1 MSRTRRGRKRV
12 SIMTFADLIV
22 ILIVAVLLVL
32 AVLATKKHFG
42 GKGGCCGCSG
52 GCAGCSGSY
61 HAGGHCSHLAPD
73 RNTPDSG
80 HAG

>member
-1 MSRTRRGRKRV
+1 
-12 SIMTFADLIV
+12 MTFADLIV

-52 GCAGCSGSY
+52 GCAGCSGGC
-61 HAGGHCSHLAPD
+61 HTGAGGHCSHPAPD
-73 RNTPDSG
+73 RN
-80 HAG
+80 AGSNQIR